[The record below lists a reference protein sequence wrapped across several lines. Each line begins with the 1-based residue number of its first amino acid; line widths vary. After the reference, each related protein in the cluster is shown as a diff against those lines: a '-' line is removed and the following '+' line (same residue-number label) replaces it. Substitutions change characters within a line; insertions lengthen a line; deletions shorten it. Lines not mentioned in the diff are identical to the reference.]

1 MKELRKASTCT
12 SLVSANISDVMDNND
27 KSSISSQH
35 DKLSILVPF
44 TEGRYNHPLWKEQA
58 NLKFLHDCMIL

>member
-1 MKELRKASTCT
+1 MGNT
-12 SLVSANISDVMDNND
+12 I

-35 DKLSILVPF
+35 DKLSISVAF

>member
-1 MKELRKASTCT
+1 MA
-12 SLVSANISDVMDNND
+12 SDVMDNNG

-44 TEGRYNHPLWKEQA
+44 TEGRYNHQL
-58 NLKFLHDCMIL
+58 